1 MQIVTPTRFKQL
13 NRNRVRTGSTVG
25 LRKQMVGDI
34 EVVSAARGDDRR
46 LRFTIST
53 ASVDREQDTIAVSGW
68 DLRQYLRN
76 PVVLWGHD
84 AAALPIGRALDVGI
98 EAGALKATVEWYKA
112 YQSHQDVRQ
121 LTQEQIRGYQAI
133 QTLPLVSRQ

>member
-98 EAGALKATVEWYKA
+98 EAAALKATVEFIA
-112 YQSHQDVRQ
+112 S
-121 LTQEQIRGYQAI
+121 
-133 QTLPLVSRQ
+133 